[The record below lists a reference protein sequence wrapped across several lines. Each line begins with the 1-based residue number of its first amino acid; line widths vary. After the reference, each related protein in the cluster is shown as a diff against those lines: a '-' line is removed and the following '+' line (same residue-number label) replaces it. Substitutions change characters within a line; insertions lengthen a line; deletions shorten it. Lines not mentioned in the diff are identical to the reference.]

1 MYIQTF
7 AHTIR
12 ITGPEA
18 DLKRT
23 DKIINAVEGGE
34 KEKKLKKE
42 S

>member
-1 MYIQTF
+1 VMLPRVKKKQD
-7 AHTIR
+7 R
-12 ITGPEA
+12 
-18 DLKRT
+18 KRT